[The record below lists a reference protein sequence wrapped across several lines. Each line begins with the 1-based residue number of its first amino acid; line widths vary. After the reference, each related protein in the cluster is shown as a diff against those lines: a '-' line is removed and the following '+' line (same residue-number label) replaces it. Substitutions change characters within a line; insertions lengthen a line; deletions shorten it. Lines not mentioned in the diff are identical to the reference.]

1 MCGRYVRKSTRRE
14 IAAWFGVEPGD
25 EDPYTEEWVASYNV
39 APQTFQPVVRLN
51 RETGMREI
59 ALMRWGLIPYWAK
72 DAKIGYSTINAKAE
86 TVATAP
92 AFREAFKRRRC
103 LVPADAFYEWQK
115 LDPKYKQPF
124 AIALASREPYGFAGL
139 WERWKDPVTRE
150 WLETFSIITTDP
162 NQVVAPLHNRM
173 PVIIER
179 KDYARWLGAPDFLPE
194 APTRATCAAFIK
206 ESRMKIREANEVDR
220 KSGGGDS
227 SQPPLDLLRPFPAEQ
242 MIAWK
247 VDKAVGNVGN
257 DAAQLLES
265 PPEEPMLGFVADTQQ

>member
-14 IAAWFGVEPGD
+14 IAAWFGVEASD
-25 EDPYTEEWVASYNV
+25 EDPYTDEWVASYNV

-51 RETGMREI
+51 HATGVREI

-115 LDPKYKQPF
+115 LDPKHKQPF

-139 WERWKDPVTRE
+139 WERWKDPATRE
-150 WLETFSIITTDP
+150 SLETFSIITTDP

-179 KDYARWLGAPDFLPE
+179 KDYARWLG
-194 APTRATCAAFIK
+194 
-206 ESRMKIREANEVDR
+206 
-220 KSGGGDS
+220 GGDTT
-227 SQPPLDLLRPFPAEQ
+227 QLPLDLLRPFPAEQ

-247 VDKAVGNVGN
+247 VDKAVGNVSN

>member
-14 IAAWFGVEPGD
+14 IAAWFGVEPGE
-25 EDPYTEEWVASYNV
+25 EDDWVASYNV

-51 RETGMREI
+51 RDTGMREI

-103 LVPADAFYEWQK
+103 LVLADAFYEWQK
-115 LDPKYKQPF
+115 LDPKHKQPF

-139 WERWKDPVTRE
+139 WERWKDPATRE
-150 WLETFSIITTDP
+150 WLETFSIITTDA

-179 KDYARWLGAPDFLPE
+179 KDYARWLE
-194 APTRATCAAFIK
+194 
-206 ESRMKIREANEVDR
+206 
-220 KSGGGDS
+220 GDQN
-227 SQPPLDLLRPFPAEQ
+227 QPPLDLLRPFPAEQ
-242 MIAWK
+242 MTAWK
-247 VDKAVGNVGN
+247 VDRAVGNVNN

>member
-1 MCGRYVRKSTRRE
+1 M
-14 IAAWFGVEPGD
+14 
-25 EDPYTEEWVASYNV
+25 
-39 APQTFQPVVRLN
+39 RLN
-51 RETGMREI
+51 RDTGMREI

-115 LDPKYKQPF
+115 LDPKHKQPF

-139 WERWKDPVTRE
+139 WERWKDRDGE

-179 KDYARWLGAPDFLPE
+179 KDYARWLG
-194 APTRATCAAFIK
+194 
-206 ESRMKIREANEVDR
+206 
-220 KSGGGDS
+220 GGDPT
-227 SQPPLDLLRPFPAEQ
+227 QPPLDLLRPFPAEQ

-247 VDKAVGNVGN
+247 VERRWATCATTPRSCSNPRRTRANVE
-257 DAAQLLES
+257 ALLRIRNSGELCRCNS
-265 PPEEPMLGFVADTQQ
+265 IAPVNLLSEACKTLTCGLFPPCASCCGSATSRNACRSLNPARAE